1 MADKPDF
8 AQPGGDLPSSE
19 ESTPPLSGETGVS
32 PPGSSSPA
40 GPARRE
46 PEETVSPPPPQAP
59 TEGGPPTLTPEPEAS
74 VPPLVSA
81 TEFSPPSSPASPAE
95 PEPSAP
101 FPPGDTLTT
110 ETPPTAPPPGPPSP
124 EVTPS
129 PTPGEPSPTELI
141 IEKSERGPNLKKFLP
156 FLLLFLILGGL
167 VFAGIKLLQNR
178 QLPGLPVPVGQEVS
192 LTYWGLWEPE
202 TVFNTIISEYQQA
215 HPKVKINYVQH
226 SPKDY
231 RQRLQSALARGEGPD
246 IFRFHNTW
254 VPMLKKDLSSLPAS
268 IMNSATFE
276 SLYYPVVRRDLRVG
290 NNYVGIPLEIDGL
303 ALFINEE
310 IFESGGKTLPTQV
323 TWDELRKLACELT
336 LINEQG
342 QIEIAG
348 AALGKT
354 ENVDHW
360 SDILAL
366 MMLQNGAE
374 MSQPTDLSAQQALRY
389 FVMYGQKTA
398 ECPRTWDETLPASP
412 IAFAQ
417 GKVAMFFGSSWRIF
431 EVKDMNPNLRFRV
444 IPVPQLPETNLTWAS
459 YWVEGVA
466 QGSKS
471 QEEAWR
477 FVKYLSEKETM
488 EKLFQ
493 AETQLAP
500 SRIAGEPYSRMDMAE
515 LLEGDPYVGAFIS
528 QAPVAESWY
537 LASRT
542 FDNGLNDL
550 MIAALEEA
558 VTQVGEGKPLD
569 QALEIYSQKVG
580 QLLSQYQI
588 SPSVVR

>member
-1 MADKPDF
+1 
-8 AQPGGDLPSSE
+8 
-19 ESTPPLSGETGVS
+19 
-32 PPGSSSPA
+32 
-40 GPARRE
+40 
-46 PEETVSPPPPQAP
+46 
-59 TEGGPPTLTPEPEAS
+59 
-74 VPPLVSA
+74 
-81 TEFSPPSSPASPAE
+81 
-95 PEPSAP
+95 
-101 FPPGDTLTT
+101 
-110 ETPPTAPPPGPPSP
+110 
-124 EVTPS
+124 
-129 PTPGEPSPTELI
+129 LI
-141 IEKSERGPNLKKFLP
+141 IEKSRRRPNLKKFLP

-167 VFAGIKLLQNR
+167 VFAGWKLLQNR
-178 QLPGLPVPVGQEVS
+178 QLPGLPVGQEVS

-202 TVFNTIISEYQQA
+202 TVFNTVISEYQQA

-231 RQRLQSALARGEGPD
+231 RQRLQSALAREEGPD
-246 IFRFHNTW
+246 IFRYHNTW

-310 IFESGGKTLPTQV
+310 IFESGGKTIPTQL

-336 LINEQG
+336 SINEQG

-348 AALGKT
+348 VALGKT

-398 ECPRTWDETLPASP
+398 ECPRAWDETLPAST

-431 EVKDMNPNLRFRV
+431 EVKDANPNLRFRV

-493 AETQLAP
+493 AQTQLAP
-500 SRIAGEPYSRMDMAE
+500 SRIVGEPYSRMDMAE
-515 LLEGDPYVGAFIS
+515 LLEADSYVGAFIR
-528 QAPVAESWY
+528 QAETAESWY

-558 VTQVGEGKPLD
+558 VTLVGEGRPLD
-569 QALEIYSQKVG
+569 QALETYSQKVG